1 MAQFGNAFYSTFRPQ
16 PYNSNLKWEQ
26 TTTLNA
32 GLDYGLFNNRLTGSV
47 DLYKRTT
54 RIYCCTLKPIFLWF
68 SNYDNYNVGTIE
80 NKGIE
85 LLAEVIPVR
94 TQDFE
99 WTIGG
104 NVTKI
109 LKSQS

>member
-1 MAQFGNAFYSTFRPQ
+1 LYLISSTAQYQFGNAFISTFRPQ

-54 RIYCCTLKPIFLWF
+54 K
-68 SNYDNYNVGTIE
+68 D
-80 NKGIE
+80 
-85 LLAEVIPVR
+85 LLLY
-94 TQDFE
+94 TQNPSFF
-99 WTIGG
+99 GF
-104 NVTKI
+104 K
-109 LKSQS
+109 L